1 MSKVLYITCNPKKVE
16 ESFSL
21 QVGKEFLDEYKNSNP
36 NDEIVHLDL
45 FKEEIPFID
54 HDILSS
60 WDKLRSGISFA
71 DLSDSEKSK
80 LTKFN
85 SYTDQFVDFD
95 KYIFVSPFWNLS
107 VPPLLKAYIDTVMV
121 AGKTFAY
128 TAEGPKGLL
137 ENKKAVHIEARGGMY
152 STPPISSIEMG
163 SSYIKNI
170 LGFMGV
176 SSIESIIVEGLSIDP
191 TKAEEIKAEAINK
204 ALDLAK
210 SF

>member
-16 ESFSL
+16 QSFSL
-21 QVGKEFLDEYKNSNP
+21 EVGKNFIDEYKKVNP
-36 NDEIVHLDL
+36 NDEVLHLDL
-45 FKEEIPFID
+45 FKEDIPFVD

-60 WDKLRSGISFA
+60 WDKLRAGISFEE
-71 DLSDSEKSK
+71 LSSSEKSK

-85 SYTDQFVDFD
+85 SYTDQFVEFD
-95 KYIFVSPFWNLS
+95 KYIFVSPFWNLG
-107 VPPLLKAYIDTVMV
+107 VPPLLKAYVDTIMV

-137 ENKKAVHIEARGGMY
+137 NNKKAVHIEARGGMY
-152 STPPISSIEMG
+152 STPPMDSIEMG

-176 SSIESIIVEGLSIDP
+176 SSFESVIIEGLSIDP
-191 TKAEEIKAEAINK
+191 TKAEEIKAEAIKK
-204 ALDLAK
+204 ALTMAK
-210 SF
+210 NF